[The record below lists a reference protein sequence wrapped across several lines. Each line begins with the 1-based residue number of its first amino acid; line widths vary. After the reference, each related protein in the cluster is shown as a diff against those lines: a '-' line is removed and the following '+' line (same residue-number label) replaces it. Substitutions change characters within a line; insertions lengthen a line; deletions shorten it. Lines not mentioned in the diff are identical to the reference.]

1 MSKLCVACIFT
12 TPLWILAGMH
22 WAVMLECKDCYLC
35 NPSKQTVPFPT
46 TDIVEWTLLSITIC
60 NCSVLVVS
68 VVTELGLVLVM
79 QNFLYALLLS
89 TFAVNFVWLFCI
101 SGKKGN
107 FWKRWPSF
115 LLARVFGN
123 ERLTC
128 GSLCLT
134 PFSMIKPICR
144 PVFCYDKSFRDTSG

>member
-107 FWKRWPSF
+107 F
-115 LLARVFGN
+115 
-123 ERLTC
+123 
-128 GSLCLT
+128 GSGGHLSCWHEYLVM
-134 PFSMIKPICR
+134 SVS
-144 PVFCYDKSFRDTSG
+144 PVAVCASHHSV